1 MAMLLEMKMHKIKRP
16 TNFIIFPSNDSR
28 LLVMKE
34 KIIKGNNSNKI
45 DFNMRLM
52 LKNSS
57 LMTNGIEFPNA

>member
-1 MAMLLEMKMHKIKRP
+1 
-16 TNFIIFPSNDSR
+16 
-28 LLVMKE
+28 MKE

-45 DFNMRLM
+45 DFNKRLM